1 LNKWSAR
8 VMSHFG
14 VDVSEKN
21 DEDFVRLIKWAQYIE
36 ETLK

>member
-1 LNKWSAR
+1 
-8 VMSHFG
+8 MYHFG
-14 VDVSEKN
+14 VDVNEKN